1 MATLMGVLL
10 SFYCSSFALLN
21 YLYAG
26 SFSLPFGDAEGRY
39 QWMVQTSDSWTP
51 YWEAPKAMT
60 TAEGG
65 TIGHGVTCVSSRV
78 FAFVYHLIS
87 AA

>member
-10 SFYCSSFALLN
+10 SFYCSGFALLN

-26 SFSLPFGDAEGRY
+26 SFSLPFGDAEGGY
-39 QWMVQTSDSWTP
+39 QWKVQTPDSWTP
-51 YWEAPKAMT
+51 YREEPKVLT

-65 TIGHGVTCVSSRV
+65 ATGHGVACVSSRV
-78 FAFVYHLIS
+78 FAFAYHLIS
-87 AA
+87 TA